1 MKNKIMM
8 KRIIPV
14 MTMAAIC
21 ASLLSGCENVND
33 DENTVTPSVPSMTYE
48 ADETEE
54 MTLSETS
61 ATTTTAA
68 AASAVETD
76 TVRETALTETSAS
89 ESVTDET
96 AEITVEQTAETTTY
110 KTSES
115 LSYQSPKYISGY
127 NFTDTAKSQLELE
140 LYQMTSTRIDDNN
153 ILPEGKVTEKHIGNY
168 VFMTF
173 GNGEG
178 LWGLDYIETID
189 LSRKSDPLKKF
200 DSFGLCD
207 VYDAE
212 GVDRFLYNVFGY
224 KATHEEAYRYVYYH
238 DGKYYKFTGD
248 GGGMNDLKIESITE
262 TESGTYRADY
272 VYTDYYCN
280 STLYLTAVFNVF
292 DDNGRTRF
300 HYCSITANTPDGDN
314 SSGESGE
321 WYMEVIDQ
329 YREVIDNSV
338 SSEFLWDDDTK
349 YQYVPSALTY
359 YYKMPEWYLYDIDG
373 NGTEELICQYNIY
386 LYDNGKIYML
396 FDPDGEHW
404 SLGDRA
410 GMDFYNGGIIGVHW
424 SSSYVCFSD
433 EYFKIDGTSL
443 RVIDHIHYD
452 KYEDEN
458 NPVWRDEDPD
468 THYPADYFQE
478 YIYSAYEEIDIS
490 RYRITV

>member
-1 MKNKIMM
+1 MKYRIMM
-8 KRIIPV
+8 KRIITV
-14 MTMAAIC
+14 MTVTAIGAA
-21 ASLLSGCENVND
+21 LLSGCENIND
-33 DENTVTPSVPSMTYE
+33 DENAVTPSVPSMTYE

-68 AASAVETD
+68 AASAVETH
-76 TVRETALTETSAS
+76 TVSEASLTEASAS
-89 ESVTDET
+89 ESDTGENSELT
-96 AEITVEQTAETTTY
+96 AETTAETTTY
-110 KTSES
+110 KTSVS
-115 LSYQSPKYISGY
+115 LSYQSPEYISGY
-127 NFTDTAKSQLELE
+127 NFTDAAKSQLQSE
-140 LYQMTSTRIDDNN
+140 LYQMTSTRLDDDI
-153 ILPEGKVTEKHIGNY
+153 ILPEGGVTEEYIGNY

-189 LSRKSDPLKKF
+189 LSRKSDPLGKF

-224 KATHEEAYRYVYYH
+224 KATHEENYRYVYY
-238 DGKYYKFTGD
+238 DNGKYYKYTGD

-262 TESGTYRADY
+262 TASGTYRADY
-272 VYTDYYCN
+272 VYTDYYVN

-300 HYCSITANTPDGDN
+300 HYCSITADTPDGDN

-338 SSEFLWDDDTK
+338 SYEFLMDDDTK
-349 YQYVPSALTY
+349 YQYVPAALTS
-359 YYKMPEWYLYDIDG
+359 YYKLPEWYLYDIDG

-404 SLGDRA
+404 SLGHRA
-410 GMDFYNGGIIGVHW
+410 GMYFYNGGIIGVHW

-468 THYPADYFQE
+468 THYPEE
-478 YIYSAYEEIDIS
+478 YYDKFFSEYGEAKDLS
-490 RYRITV
+490 PYRITV